1 MSAIQQ
7 THYTVRTSQSFSE
20 FTTSLSEAEHFRFY
34 FFLFLTQKLS
44 KTQLLF
50 CLCYGITYRLCLR
63 LLDRVQTETN
73 QTRDNKNRDKS
84 EMRGSLHLRDF
95 TLSAGEAKE
104 GRRGAM
110 LWDGDAC
117 NSRRAVA
124 RGDWVTLA
132 KVMWEAWAEPGN
144 EARAPETLNH
154 KAILP
159 TPRVFT
165 LFLFLSFSDRKRID
179 WRAAVPQIPS
189 IISHPGVLKPG
200 NLLFIWIH
208 PHVISLFLTG
218 LFSGVVLKK
227 KHNHH
232 QWAFQSRDETM
243 KMYMV
248 QFPCLS

>member
-1 MSAIQQ
+1 
-7 THYTVRTSQSFSE
+7 
-20 FTTSLSEAEHFRFY
+20 
-34 FFLFLTQKLS
+34 
-44 KTQLLF
+44 
-50 CLCYGITYRLCLR
+50 
-63 LLDRVQTETN
+63 
-73 QTRDNKNRDKS
+73 
-84 EMRGSLHLRDF
+84 MRGSLHLRDF

-132 KVMWEAWAEPGN
+132 KVMREAWAESGN

-189 IISHPGVLKPG
+189 IISHPRVLKPG

-227 KHNHH
+227 KTQPSPVSFSEQGWDNENVHG
-232 QWAFQSRDETM
+232 S
-243 KMYMV
+243 V
-248 QFPCLS
+248 SLSELVNNIVTAEVCRNWVVSLYVSCKPP